1 MAEAQAAAGLRQGEA
16 AGAARL
22 QAVGADPAVEAE
34 LLREVAVE
42 AGLLREVAG
51 AEELRHLAEEVVVEV
66 LHLVVVGEVA
76 RFRRV
81 AEGVEE
87 ELPCLAEEEE
97 EREEVVEVDP
107 HSGPVAG
114 PLDCAF

>member
-1 MAEAQAAAGLRQGEA
+1 MAEAQVAAGLRQGEA

-34 LLREVAVE
+34 
-42 AGLLREVAG
+42 LLREVAG

-76 RFRRV
+76 RFRQV
-81 AEGVEE
+81 AEGEEE

>member
-1 MAEAQAAAGLRQGEA
+1 MAEAQAAGGLRQGEA

-22 QAVGADPAVEAE
+22 QAVGADP
-34 LLREVAVE
+34 AVE

-81 AEGVEE
+81 AEGAEE